1 MNEVLKRALAEA
13 GITEQ
18 DVAARLGVDSK
29 TVRHWLEGRRPYP
42 RNRSELA
49 RLLGIDQAAIWHG
62 DAPAPPQEGAAQVE
76 ASYAHRWAVPC
87 EVWQW
92 LFGQAEEEIGILGH
106 SGLFLAEDEEIPRIL
121 AEKARAGVAVRIALG
136 DPDSPQAAKH
146 GADEAEIRDALAVY
160 LPLGEVD
167 GVELRLHETPLYA
180 SLYRGD
186 DDLLVN
192 PHAYGVAASHA
203 PVLHVRRTGPGDM
216 AGLYAESFEHVW
228 RLARPVS

>member
-1 MNEVLKRALAEA
+1 VNEVLKRALAEA
-13 GITEQ
+13 GVTER

-29 TVRHWLEGRRPYP
+29 TVRSWLEGRRPYP

-49 RLLGIDQAAIWHG
+49 DLLGVDQAAIWRG
-62 DAPAPPQEGAAQVE
+62 DAPASPQEAGAQVE
-76 ASYAHRWAVPC
+76 ASYAHRWAVPR

-92 LFGQAEEEIGILGH
+92 LFGQAEEEIGILGY
-106 SGLFLAEDEEIPRIL
+106 SGLFLAEDEEIHRIL

-136 DPDSPQAAKH
+136 DPDSPQV
-146 GADEAEIRDALAVY
+146 ADEGWDEAKIRNALAAY
-160 LPLGEVD
+160 LPLSEVD
-167 GVELRLHETPLYA
+167 GVELRLHATPLYA

-192 PHAYGVAASHA
+192 PHAYGVAASHT

-216 AGLYAESFEHVW
+216 AAVYLESFEHVW
-228 RLARPVS
+228 RSARPVS